1 MILLFNVLKLAFVTN
16 DDLSIVDQEQTA
28 LLDSTELCVSYN
40 TKADDDDAIE
50 CQWCSCWEH
59 KVCAKINSEQ
69 YLLLDST
76 PLNAMFFARHMP
88 LEFLKRL
95 QL

>member
-16 DDLSIVDQEQTA
+16 DDLLIVDWEQTA
-28 LLDSTELCVSYN
+28 SLDRTELCVSCN
-40 TKADDDDAIE
+40 TKADDDAIE

-76 PLNAMFFARHMP
+76 PLNVKFFPRHLP

>member
-16 DDLSIVDQEQTA
+16 DDLSIVDWKQTA

-40 TKADDDDAIE
+40 TKADDDAIE

-69 YLLLDST
+69 YLLLD
-76 PLNAMFFARHMP
+76 
-88 LEFLKRL
+88 
-95 QL
+95 